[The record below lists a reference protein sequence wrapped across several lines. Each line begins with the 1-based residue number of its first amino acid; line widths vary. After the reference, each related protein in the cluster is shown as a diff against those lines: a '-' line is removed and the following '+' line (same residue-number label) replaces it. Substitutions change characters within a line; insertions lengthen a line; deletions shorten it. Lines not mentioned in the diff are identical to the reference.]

1 MENYQ
6 QSPLWCQAFNEA
18 SDGFDKQRTMLV
30 SAFTDFRDRVSMLVA
45 QIHKDM
51 PSLTVHD
58 ITHIDALWWT
68 ASEIAGPDYCLNPAE
83 AFVLGGAF
91 LLHDSA
97 HCIAAYPGGMDEIM
111 ALPEWEMYC
120 SVLGYNSSA
129 LIKGTD
135 QFQQVLF
142 EVLRSLHPKQAR
154 VLARQSW
161 NISNGKETIYLLPQD
176 DLRRAYAEVIGEIAE
191 SHWHSHHQL
200 ENLHQK
206 KIMPPAYLS
215 PAPWTIDVLKI
226 ALLLRTAD
234 AAHIDSQRAPRFL
247 QALVNPTGVSLA
259 HWNFQTKLNSP
270 KRDPDIIRAELCYS
284 GSSFPIDEQDAW
296 WLAYDTA
303 KMVDKELRMA
313 DRLLVEFHRPRFAVK
328 SVANSHSPENF
339 ARNVATEGWH
349 PVDTSI
355 KITNIN
361 DMVERFGGEKLYG
374 QHPSSALRE
383 LIQNSVDSIR
393 ACRSLGGLGEDE
405 GELEIGLEDSPQGQ
419 WLHVT
424 DTGVGMSRYVLT
436 EVLLDFGKSLWRS
449 GDLQSEWKDL
459 VSKKF
464 EAVGKFGIGFFSIFM
479 LGEHIKITTRRF
491 EPKESESAQWLLEF
505 SNGTHQRPT
514 LRPPLEHEK
523 MKRHG
528 TRVSVLLFD
537 SKLKEL
543 CAKKSP
549 SRRGEITFP
558 EVCAQL
564 APALDINFFV
574 RTPGESR
581 HKIVAANDWT
591 TIDSLDLLRRIAP
604 GDFGSADLS
613 KGGPW
618 KSMTDIESSSG
629 KVIGRATVSYPS
641 YAASLTGIGVYNG
654 IFAGFIPGIVGIV
667 SVCPQD
673 DLARQSAI
681 PCLST
686 LELQRWANLQS
697 YLLSSLNKGSISIKD
712 SVMLALYGAEHDPL
726 TLGALAGNPC
736 TYDELHQYCLNSD
749 ILILYDGTITHDD
762 DDEILFRDFYSFF
775 ERDDKVLEIDI
786 SSGIPWVSKLE
797 QNGPDRATCSVLS
810 AVRGLLRQVWGGFD
824 VDEDTQA
831 LVGGALGTNI
841 YRDCNIYT
849 RPK

>member
-1 MENYQ
+1 MESYQ
-6 QSPLWCQAFNEA
+6 QSPLWSQAFNDA
-18 SDGFDKQRTMLV
+18 NDGFDKQRNALA
-30 SAFTDFRDRVSMLVA
+30 SAFADFRDRVSMLVA

-68 ASEIAGPDYCLNPAE
+68 ASEIAGPDYFLNPAE

-97 HCIAAYPGGMDEIM
+97 HCIAAYPGGLDEVM

-120 SVLGYNSSA
+120 SLLGFNSSE

-161 NISNGKETIYLLPQD
+161 SVSNGKEAIYLLPQD

-200 ENLHQK
+200 EYLHQK
-206 KIMPPAYLS
+206 KIMPPAYLG
-215 PAPWTIDVLKI
+215 PVPWTVDVLKL

-247 QALVNPTGVSLA
+247 QALVNPTGISLA
-259 HWNFQTKLNSP
+259 HWNFQTKLNRP
-270 KRDPDIIRAELCYS
+270 KRDADPIRAELCYS

-361 DMVERFGGEKLYG
+361 DMVERFGGKKLYG

-405 GELEIGLEDSPQGQ
+405 GELEIALEDSPQGQ

-424 DTGVGMSRYVLT
+424 DTGIGMSRYVLT

-449 GDLQSEWKDL
+449 ADLQGEWKGL

-464 EAVGKFGIGFFSIFM
+464 EAVGKFGIGFFSVFM
-479 LGEHIKITTRRF
+479 LGDYIKITTRRF
-491 EPKESESAQWLLEF
+491 EPKDSESAQWLLEF
-505 SNGTHQRPT
+505 SNGTQQRPT

-528 TRVSVLLFD
+528 TRVSVLLPAG
-537 SKLKEL
+537 KLQEL
-543 CAKKSP
+543 CANKNP
-549 SRRGEITFP
+549 SRRAEITFP
-558 EVCAQL
+558 EICAQL
-564 APALDINFFV
+564 APTLDINFFV
-574 RTPGESR
+574 RMPGDAR
-581 HKIVAANDWT
+581 NKVVTANDWT
-591 TIDSLDLLRRIAP
+591 RINSLDLFRRIAP
-604 GDFGSADLS
+604 GELERPDIS
-613 KGGPW
+613 KGAPW
-618 KSMTDIESSSG
+618 KSITEITSSSG
-629 KVIGRATVSYPS
+629 RVIGRATVSYPT
-641 YAASLTGIGVYNG
+641 YANASTGIGVCNG
-654 IFAGFIPGIVGIV
+654 IFAGFVPGLVGIIN
-667 SVCPQD
+667 VCAQD
-673 DLARQSAI
+673 DLARKSAI
-681 PCLST
+681 PDLSA
-686 LELQRWANLQS
+686 LELQRWANDQVV
-697 YLLSSLNKGSISIKD
+697 LLSDLSKRFISIKD
-712 SVMLALYGAEHDPL
+712 SAMLALYGASHELL
-726 TLGALAGNPC
+726 TLGMLASEPC
-736 TYDELHQYCLNSD
+736 TYEEFQQFCLSSD
-749 ILILYDGTITHDD
+749 ILILHDGVIEHDD
-762 DDEILFRDFYSFF
+762 DDEVLFRDFYSFF
-775 ERDDKVLEIDI
+775 EYEKKVLEIDM
-786 SSGIPWVSKLE
+786 SAGMSWVSQLV
-797 QNGPDRATCSVLS
+797 QNGPDRDTCSVFY
-810 AVRGLLRQVWGGFD
+810 AVQHLLNQTWGGFEL
-824 VDEDTQA
+824 DENAQA
-831 LVGGALGTNI
+831 LVGSVLGSNI